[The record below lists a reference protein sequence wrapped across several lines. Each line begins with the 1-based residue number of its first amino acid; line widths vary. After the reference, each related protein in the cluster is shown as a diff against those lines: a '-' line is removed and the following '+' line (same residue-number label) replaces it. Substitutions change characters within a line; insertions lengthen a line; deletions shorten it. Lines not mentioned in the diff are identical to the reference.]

1 MACGIELVID
11 MRSVRLSFREI
22 WKWFK
27 PLLSFIEVLNKLS
40 AEKIREEGGCEI
52 KELPCLS

>member
-1 MACGIELVID
+1 MELNWSLTCEAFV
-11 MRSVRLSFREI
+11 SRLERYESD
-22 WKWFK
+22 
-27 PLLSFIEVLNKLS
+27 LLYFIEVLNKLS